1 MGGSATTRQLR
12 KMERRERRAEDAS
25 GSRAFAID
33 ANRLAKDEEARAQ
46 VDQLAADSLQELMER
61 RLQTSL
67 NDRASERAT
76 ALENEERAGAEV
88 DANHRA
94 KLVARE
100 AQQESSARKQES
112 MQSERRRL
120 VLAHG
125 RQRPIDG
132 FTLTDVQTAGGL
144 AVPKAKYACPVCLQR
159 FGKKQLEL
167 CMEHTWA
174 CTHCTGTTSDD
185 FALST
190 ARRAALALLHE
201 TRAQNL
207 GRVAALPWAET
218 SAGALCYPQPVH
230 HSYPHQ
236 QWQPWHPPLYP
247 WPPPFG
253 FSQQLPFGCS
263 QPPFGYSPVTP
274 PQSLSLP
281 CAPTAYAPPPPR
293 PPPTLPLP
301 PPPPAAA
308 AALSAASLVGLTL
321 GEQREALGEVLFPLV
336 LARVGD
342 ARCAGKVTGLLLQ
355 SADPGALLAMLQGPP
370 PMLVLDEAV
379 AAATRKLGVA

>member
-1 MGGSATTRQLR
+1 MGGSATTRHLR

-61 RLQTSL
+61 RLQASL

-112 MQSERRRL
+112 VQSERRRL

-167 CMEHTWA
+167 CMEHTRA

-190 ARRAALALLHE
+190 ARRAAVALLHE

-230 HSYPHQ
+230 HPYPHQ
-236 QWQPWHPPLYP
+236 RWQPWQPLLHPLH
-247 WPPPFG
+247 PFG
-253 FSQQLPFGCS
+253 LSQPPFGCS

-274 PQSLSLP
+274 PPPLSSL
-281 CAPTAYAPPPPR
+281 CASTAYAPQPPR

-355 SADPGALLAMLQGPP
+355 SADPGALLAMVQGLP

-379 AAATRKLGVA
+379 AAATRQLGVA

>member
-112 MQSERRRL
+112 VQSERRRL

-230 HSYPHQ
+230 HPYPHQ

-274 PQSLSLP
+274 PQPLSLP
-281 CAPTAYAPPPPR
+281 CAPTAYAPQPPR
-293 PPPTLPLP
+293 PPTLPLP
-301 PPPPAAA
+301 PPPPAAAA

-355 SADPGALLAMLQGPP
+355 SADPGALLAMVQGPP

-379 AAATRKLGVA
+379 AAATRKLGVT

>member
-1 MGGSATTRQLR
+1 MDGCATTRQLR

-25 GSRAFAID
+25 GSRVFAID

-100 AQQESSARKQES
+100 AQQESLARNQARKQES
-112 MQSERRRL
+112 MQIERQHRVL
-120 VLAHG
+120 VHG
-125 RQRPIDG
+125 RTGG
-132 FTLTDVQTAGGL
+132 FTQEDMRTAGGL
-144 AVPKAKYACPVCLQR
+144 AVPKFKYACPGCLQP
-159 FGKKQLEL
+159 FGKKQLEA
-167 CMEHTWA
+167 CMKHTWS
-174 CTHCTGTTSDD
+174 CTITTSDL
-185 FALST
+185 A
-190 ARRAALALLHE
+190 ARRAALTLLHE

-274 PQSLSLP
+274 PPPLSSL
-281 CAPTAYAPPPPR
+281 CASTAYAPQPPR

-379 AAATRKLGVA
+379 AAATRKLGVT